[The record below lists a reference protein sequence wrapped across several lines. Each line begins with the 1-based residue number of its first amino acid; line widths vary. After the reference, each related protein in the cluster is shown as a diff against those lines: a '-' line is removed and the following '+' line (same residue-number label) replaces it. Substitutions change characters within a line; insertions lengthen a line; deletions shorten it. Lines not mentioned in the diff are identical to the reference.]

1 MPKFQNEYQHQ
12 QWLNKL
18 VTYAKT
24 QRIKS
29 QNHLKDFKNQRIHMG
44 NCHFGIFST
53 NGEYDYLVDV
63 TGFDV

>member
-1 MPKFQNEYQHQ
+1 MPKFQNEYLHQ
-12 QWLNKL
+12 LWLSEL
-18 VTYAKT
+18 VTYAET

-29 QNHLKDFKNQRIHMG
+29 QSLKDFKNQRIHIG

-63 TGFDV
+63 TGFDE